1 MWRIAQM
8 LCLDRRL
15 LLLCSA
21 PYEPGILAAIPVD
34 GDTLFYWAGIMQA
47 SMCPFGPC
55 SGALH

>member
-1 MWRIAQM
+1 M